1 MQLEQHLINT
11 TVICGPIDGKPDF
24 YGEGIRI
31 GIYLQWISAW
41 LTMALG
47 PDQVQ
52 DVYGVN
58 SIFLFAVIIATIS
71 ASLSDTIDL
80 LPVEMFIM
88 LQIAFGF
95 FVTTLSIFGLRVQLF
110 GPKRLQKLGKD
121 ISKLWSAWKTSPV
134 VTPAARQTPNPDD
147 LAETGGNV
155 TRRPGVSIY
164 RTSTRVGTGNA
175 NETRLAPH
183 ENAVRPAAG
192 TAKIRPATAAQQQ
205 DPGDGHMPEP
215 AKRSKPSFFNQVMD
229 WILQSLYPVTIPMGA
244 LAFLKFD
251 LLSWSGVLW
260 RSGISATLAGFNL
273 NFWWS
278 FNPSPSSGPSDCS
291 SRIFMFA
298 NVPINDGQLVSFFR
312 AMSIIIV
319 VLAFP
324 PAAFLVLTLV
334 RLLGFMVMCVVR
346 ELFYRAARSAS
357 PDAEQR
363 IRQRLERINSLL
375 QRAPELKIGNFVVEG
390 ISIGIASR
398 FRLGLSVPVLGGVG
412 GLGGFNG
419 IFIEFLQF
427 FSATDAK
434 DFHWSDIWRIYA
446 TLGSEK
452 PTIEEKQK
460 ENTEKDKTR

>member
-1 MQLEQHLINT
+1 MHLEQRSINT

-47 PDQVQ
+47 PGQVQ
-52 DVYGVN
+52 DVYGIN

-71 ASLSDTIDL
+71 ASLSDNVDL
-80 LPVEMFIM
+80 LSVEIFIM

-121 ISKLWSAWKTSPV
+121 ISKFRSAWKKSQV
-134 VTPAARQTPNPDD
+134 VTPTARQAPNPDN
-147 LAETGGNV
+147 LAEAGGNV
-155 TRRPGVSIY
+155 MRSPGISIY
-164 RTSTRVGTGNA
+164 RTSTRVGTGKA
-175 NETRLAPH
+175 SETQ
-183 ENAVRPAAG
+183 PAARDNAAQPVAG
-192 TAKIRPATAAQQQ
+192 TRPATATQQQ
-205 DPGDGHMPEP
+205 QPGGDSHQPKR
-215 AKRSKPSFFNQVMD
+215 AKRIDISFFNPVGD
-229 WILQSLYPVTIPMGA
+229 WFEKSLYPVTIPIGA

-251 LLSWSGVLW
+251 RLSWSGVLW

-273 NFWWS
+273 NFWWIGI
-278 FNPSPSSGPSDCS
+278 PIPSSGSSDCS

-298 NVPINDGQLVSFFR
+298 NAPIDDGHLVWFFR
-312 AMSIIIV
+312 SMSIIIV
-319 VLAFP
+319 VLAIP

-334 RLLGFMVMCVVR
+334 RLLFFIVMCVSR

-357 PDAEQR
+357 PDADKR
-363 IRQRLERINSLL
+363 IRHRLEKINELF
-375 QRAPELKIGNFVVEG
+375 QRVPELKIGNFVVEG
-390 ISIGIASR
+390 ISIGITSS
-398 FRLGLSVPVLGGVG
+398 FRSGYSVPVLGGIG
-412 GLGGFNG
+412 GLGGLNG

-427 FSATDAK
+427 FSAADAK

-446 TLGSEK
+446 TLASEK
-452 PTIEEKQK
+452 TTIEKKHKEKIK
-460 ENTEKDKTR
+460 HDKTT